1 MGNDNALRPLP
12 RYDGRCPF
20 ELSLQQQQCLIRD
33 RAKCFEGLDGFIDKF
48 DVMPQII
55 SEYFTT

>member
-1 MGNDNALRPLP
+1 MITPSPAMMGGALLN
-12 RYDGRCPF
+12 
-20 ELSLQQQQCLIRD
+20 SLYNNSKDQGLIRD
-33 RAKCFEGLDGFIDKF
+33 RAKCFEGLDGFFNKF

>member
-12 RYDGRCPF
+12 RSDGRCPF
-20 ELSLQQQQCLIRD
+20 ELSLQQQQGLIRD
-33 RAKCFEGLDGFIDKF
+33 RAKCFEGLDGFFNKF

>member
-1 MGNDNALRPLP
+1 MGNDNALP

-20 ELSLQQQQCLIRD
+20 ELSLQQQQGLIRD

>member
-12 RYDGRCPF
+12 RYDGRRPF
-20 ELSLQQQQCLIRD
+20 ELSLQQQQGLIRD
-33 RAKCFEGLDGFIDKF
+33 RAKCLESLDGFFNKF

>member
-1 MGNDNALRPLP
+1 MGNDNALP

-20 ELSLQQQQCLIRD
+20 ELSLQQQQQGLIRD
-33 RAKCFEGLDGFIDKF
+33 RAKCFESLDGFFNKF
-48 DVMPQII
+48 DVMPQMI

>member
-20 ELSLQQQQCLIRD
+20 ELSLQQQQGLIRD
-33 RAKCFEGLDGFIDKF
+33 RAKCFEGLDGFFNKF
-48 DVMPQII
+48 NVMSQII